1 MKKLDPVHP
10 GQYLRETLQELNIST
25 RQFAFHIGT
34 TPMRLSL
41 VLRGLRP
48 VSADLALRLEKAL
61 GQSAGYWMNLQ
72 TRYDLDVALDRS
84 SKELTSIRPLEHLH
98 A

>member
-10 GQYLRETLQELNIST
+10 GEYLRETLQELDISA

-48 VSADLALRLEKAL
+48 VSANLALRLEKAL

-72 TRYDLDVALDRS
+72 TRYDLDVAFDRT
-84 SKELTSIRPLEHLH
+84 SKELTAIRPLERIH

>member
-1 MKKLDPVHP
+1 MTRKLAPVHP
-10 GQYLRETLQELNIST
+10 GAYLRETLEETGISA
-25 RQFAFHIGT
+25 RQFALHIDT

-61 GQSAGYWMNLQ
+61 GQSAAYWMNLQ
-72 TRYDLDVALDRS
+72 ARYDLDVAADGSR
-84 SKELTSIRPLEHLH
+84 KELAHIKPLDV
-98 A
+98 AA